1 MTFEVTYRDRGGRR
15 LTEAVAAADRNALF
29 RDLDARGIRA
39 IRVTE
44 GGSRHAGRA
53 AQSGVNVARWGH
65 HALPIVFVAA
75 FAGSIGVWW
84 GMGGGGS
91 NASPDAQRNGASAT
105 AERRQPSPN
114 GQKRVKSAQPSIA
127 TNAPGPL
134 GGNVGGKEPELIHLP
149 HLPKKYKVK
158 SVESCVTNSYGQII
172 TSFTTI
178 DGKTHLSTRRA
189 RPPAFTHVTDQ
200 LLAMALSPNG
210 AGRIAPMPGLTADAD
225 MSKRF
230 IESLTTPIDISP
242 DDSPALAA
250 KKKAVMEARLEMAE
264 MMKDG
269 MSFEEALGEHQRLVN
284 ENAALRGEAMANLRK
299 LCGSGASAEDMG
311 EYVKV
316 VNEHLESIGAEPIS
330 ISALEDELSDDVSE
344 GN

>member
-15 LTEAVAAADRNALF
+15 LTETVEADSRDALF
-29 RDLDARGIRA
+29 KVLDERGIRA

-44 GGSRHAGRA
+44 GGSGQAGRVA
-53 AQSGVNVARWGH
+53 TLGAKAARWGRR
-65 HALPIVFVAA
+65 ALPIAGVAA
-75 FAGSIGVWW
+75 FAVGIGIGVWW
-84 GMGGGGS
+84 GIWRGGT
-91 NASPDAQRNGASAT
+91 NAASVAQNGDTPAKT
-105 AERRQPSPN
+105 ERKEPLPN
-114 GQKRVKSAQPSIA
+114 AQKRVPSPYA
-127 TNAPGPL
+127 TNAPGPSD
-134 GGNVGGKEPELIHLP
+134 GNVGGKEPELIHLP

-189 RPPAFTHVTDQ
+189 RPPAFSHVTDQ

-264 MMKDG
+264 MMKNG
-269 MSFEEALGEHQRLVN
+269 MSFEEALGEHQKLVN

-299 LCGSGASAEDMG
+299 LCESGASAADMG
-311 EYVKV
+311 EYVKA
-316 VNEHLESIGAEPIS
+316 VNEQLETIGADPIS
-330 ISALEDELSDDVSE
+330 ISTLEDELNDDGSE
-344 GN
+344 DD